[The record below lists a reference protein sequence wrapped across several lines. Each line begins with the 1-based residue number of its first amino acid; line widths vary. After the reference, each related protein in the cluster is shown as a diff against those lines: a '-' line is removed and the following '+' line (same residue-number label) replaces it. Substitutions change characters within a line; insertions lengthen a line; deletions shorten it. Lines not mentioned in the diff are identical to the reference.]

1 MHPRPPD
8 GLPSCLLNHRPG
20 SLPGLSGGSSP
31 GYSGDSSL
39 RPPVD
44 SPHGSSVGSL
54 PGRLV
59 NDPAGNPEG
68 CRPISPG
75 GSLPDSP
82 AGRGAG
88 RCPDH
93 RPGSLPMYL
102 GDGVPDATAAAAGRG
117 CSSFLVRSSWSIVPS
132 PEAPIHIPDSGLTI
146 ADSRLHEVESG
157 SAVHVGEPGRPWSLP
172 LVD

>member
-1 MHPRPPD
+1 MHPRPPG
-8 GLPSCLLNHRPG
+8 GLPSCLLNPRPG

-59 NDPAGNPEG
+59 DAPAGNPEG

-93 RPGSLPMYL
+93 RPDSLPMYL
-102 GDGVPDATAAAAGRG
+102 GDGVSDATAAAAGRTSHMMHRWSFFDVRLRG
-117 CSSFLVRSSWSIVPS
+117 RGRTVRAASSPGNDELP
-132 PEAPIHIPDSGLTI
+132 HGLGLHLCF
-146 ADSRLHEVESG
+146 SREVY
-157 SAVHVGEPGRPWSLP
+157 ARRQRPA
-172 LVD
+172 